1 MNTLH
6 NAITDGSGAYKVL
19 SRFPS
24 PTVLIALPL
33 RENPALNNMAMVE
46 MCLTE
51 IKFAY
56 PRIREMIV
64 SVEQTREN
72 GPTLQIIVR

>member
-1 MNTLH
+1 MIS
-6 NAITDGSGAYKVL
+6 NAIINGSGAYKVL

-24 PTVLIALPL
+24 PSVVIALPL
-33 RENPALNNMAMVE
+33 RENPGLDNMALVE

-51 IKFAY
+51 IRLTY
-56 PRIREMIV
+56 PRIREFVV
-64 SVEQTREN
+64 SIEPTRDF

>member
-1 MNTLH
+1 MNTIH

-24 PTVLIALPL
+24 PSVVLALPL
-33 RENPALNNMAMVE
+33 RENPALVNMALVE

-51 IKFAY
+51 LKFAY
-56 PRIREMIV
+56 PRISEFV
-64 SVEQTREN
+64 VTVEQTRDF